1 MRGGT
6 EHIIVFPFLEDA
18 RRATIHQ
25 HQHLFQFFRNRR
37 NRETIARADIAEH
50 GIDIVALIEV
60 TQLLDLLGRA
70 AVLVDDNRFD
80 FHAAE
85 PDLLIRSG
93 GSAFVQL
100 VDDKLSA
107 VAGRD
112 AETIS
117 GGPGQERDDAQFES
131 LLRRRRRCQGQRRRG
146 DNR

>member
-1 MRGGT
+1 MRGVPQSISTSIFFSSSAIGAT
-6 EHIIVFPFLEDA
+6 A
-18 RRATIHQ
+18 RQ
-25 HQHLFQFFRNRR
+25 SP
-37 NRETIARADIAEH
+37 
-50 GIDIVALIEV
+50 ALIEV

-85 PDLLIRSG
+85 PDLLVRSG

-107 VAGRD
+107 VAGRH

-131 LLRRRRRCQGQRRRG
+131 LLRQRRRRQGQRRRG